1 MAVKRCA
8 SLHKNNKTL
17 SDGLQLLSIITSY
30 WQAGL
35 EKIQHVIEKPL
46 MTGNWWNSKCTW
58 VIQSYCT
65 KSKPQQRNMMPCNF
79 LSQYKENIPIF
90 CDNKRY
96 SGQKAQ

>member
-17 SDGLQLLSIITSY
+17 SDGLQLLSVITSY

-35 EKIQHVIEKPL
+35 EEIQHVIEKTL
-46 MTGNWWNSKCTW
+46 TTGNWWKLKMYMGD
-58 VIQSYCT
+58 YCT
-65 KSKPQQRNMMPCNF
+65 KSKPQQSNMMPCNF
-79 LSQYKENIPIF
+79 LSQYKENIPPF
-90 CDNKRY
+90 CDDKRY

>member
-30 WQAGL
+30 GQAGL

-46 MTGNWWNSKCTW
+46 MTGNWWKLKM
-58 VIQSYCT
+58 YMGD
-65 KSKPQQRNMMPCNF
+65 PE
-79 LSQYKENIPIF
+79 LLH
-90 CDNKRY
+90 
-96 SGQKAQ
+96 